1 MSLTVPDYVLN
12 QKNIIQG
19 PGLAYYAPY
28 VTAGGDPA
36 TNAIVPVGLFTEDGI
51 EAPGHKI
58 TFQHVKSDQ
67 STWAVDTFVTDQ
79 EMKIKLTLQEMS
91 PTNMLIGMGLPTD
104 SLVAGPPAVINF
116 GEFFNIIA
124 AGSLPSTRIDFRHWI
139 FRMPSPGFDQGTTPK
154 AGWMYLQLFKAAV
167 TTHAVPKV
175 GKKHQMTLQ
184 IDVEAFADTS
194 VADARGSVAKLT
206 FATPGV

>member
-12 QKNIIQG
+12 QKNLIQG

-36 TNAIVPVGLFTEDGI
+36 TNTIVPVGLFTEDGL
-51 EAPGHKI
+51 EFGHKI
-58 TFQHVKSDQ
+58 TFQHVMADQ
-67 STWAVDTFVTDQ
+67 STWPVDTFVTAQ
-79 EMKIKLTLQEMS
+79 EMKIKVTLEEMS
-91 PTNMLIGMGLPTD
+91 PTNMAIGMGLQSDALIP
-104 SLVAGPPAVINF
+104 GPPSVIQF

-124 AGSLPSTRIDFRHWI
+124 ANSLPSTRIEFRHWI
-139 FRMPSPGFDQGTTPK
+139 MRMPSPGFDQGTTPK

-167 TTHAVPKV
+167 TTHSVPKV

-184 IDVEAFADTS
+184 VEIEAFADTS
-194 VADARGSVAKLT
+194 VADAKGNVGKLT